1 MEIITL
7 IRKENDMNRKQRRDA
22 QRGKK
27 PKGIDLK
34 DPEQA
39 QELLENLPTATLVA
53 GINNSLNILHKRG
66 IPIMD
71 WDKKSRELY
80 NLKVYGSRVYF
91 LAAELDRAGLIK

>member
-1 MEIITL
+1 
-7 IRKENDMNRKQRRDA
+7 MNRKQRRA
-22 QRGKK
+22 VQHGKK

-39 QELLENLPTATLVA
+39 QELLDNLPTATLVA
-53 GINNSLNILHKRG
+53 GINNSLNILHKRN

-80 NLKVYGSRVYF
+80 LLKVYGNKVYF
-91 LAAELDRAGLIK
+91 LAAELDRVEPIK